1 MSNNNGTG
9 FWVVAALIAALS
21 IAALV
26 EAATRFVVRACTK
39 RRVLETARVNEHI
52 AFVVTLV
59 PLGAQSH

>member
-1 MSNNNGTG
+1 VRKDWETTMSNNNGTG

-39 RRVLETARVNEHI
+39 RRESKQLA
-52 AFVVTLV
+52 
-59 PLGAQSH
+59 